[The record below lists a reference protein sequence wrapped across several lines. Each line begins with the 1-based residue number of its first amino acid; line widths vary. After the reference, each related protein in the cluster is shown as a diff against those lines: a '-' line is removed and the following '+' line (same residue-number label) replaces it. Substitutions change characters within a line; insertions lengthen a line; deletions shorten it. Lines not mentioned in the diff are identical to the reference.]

1 MSVYVPHHIR
11 FGIAAEL
18 VYEQE
23 NVIGAVR
30 LRRRSVDRRR
40 VSRDSP

>member
-1 MSVYVPHHIR
+1 MFVYVPHHIR
-11 FGIAAEL
+11 SGITAEL

-23 NVIGAVR
+23 NFIDSVR
-30 LRRRSVDRRR
+30 FRRRSVDRRR